1 MMLKNK
7 IICCAL
13 LLAAVMIAALLFCGC
28 AEEKEP
34 ETALM
39 PQQEAENWVKTN
51 YEDFYDIRNLESTLL
66 SEDEVDGELQYT
78 VAIQCEMK
86 NKFESVEDIPFVK
99 GIRDE
104 IKDMELSETQRS
116 TIEDY
121 ISSGIQFDSVIASED
136 MFAIAFQKA
145 MGANN
150 GSVPIIS
157 FNNSILSSCAT
168 PRLTSIDLM
177 LDTMCSTT
185 ISMLYD
191 LLRGKRIPNRV
202 VIAPVIVER
211 DTFKPKYHQ
220 NSR

>member
-1 MMLKNK
+1 MRNK
-7 IICCAL
+7 RCRGKCVL
-13 LLAAVMIAALLFCGC
+13 LLTAMMVAVLFFSGC

-34 ETALM
+34 ETALT

-78 VAIQCEMK
+78 VAVQCEMK

-121 ISSGIQFDSVIASED
+121 IKEIGEDADFGNYSEFSVDLVIKEAKDDSSKPHQIYFCNDGGELEPVDSLKLDEEALYRDGKNAVK
-136 MFAIAFQKA
+136 Q
-145 MGANN
+145 
-150 GSVPIIS
+150 
-157 FNNSILSSCAT
+157 ILNLS
-168 PRLTSIDLM
+168 
-177 LDTMCSTT
+177 
-185 ISMLYD
+185 
-191 LLRGKRIPNRV
+191 
-202 VIAPVIVER
+202 
-211 DTFKPKYHQ
+211 
-220 NSR
+220 

>member
-1 MMLKNK
+1 MEGNRMRDKRGRGK
-7 IICCAL
+7 CAL
-13 LLAAVMIAALLFCGC
+13 LLAVVMIAALLFCGC

-34 ETALM
+34 ETALT

-121 ISSGIQFDSVIASED
+121 IKEIGEDADFGNYSEFSVDLVIKEAKDDSSKPHQIYFCNDGEELEPIDSLKLDEEALYRDGKNAVK
-136 MFAIAFQKA
+136 Q
-145 MGANN
+145 
-150 GSVPIIS
+150 
-157 FNNSILSSCAT
+157 ILNLS
-168 PRLTSIDLM
+168 
-177 LDTMCSTT
+177 
-185 ISMLYD
+185 
-191 LLRGKRIPNRV
+191 
-202 VIAPVIVER
+202 
-211 DTFKPKYHQ
+211 
-220 NSR
+220 